1 MGIGSSHER
10 ISVHRTKGRII
21 DKNRDE
27 WILQGVG
34 EVYEMKKFAGMA
46 TEQQSKIVLIGE
58 GLQRKFIEKSLAYTL
73 ALDTRHSK

>member
-1 MGIGSSHER
+1 MGIGLSHER

-21 DKNRDE
+21 DKNGDE

-34 EVYEMKKFAGMA
+34 EVYEMKKVAGMA

-58 GLQRKFIEKSLAYTL
+58 GLQRKSIEKSLAYTL
-73 ALDTRHSK
+73 ALDTQHSK